1 MKISI
6 IKEDSFVVID
16 DVAYNDLDISAV
28 GSSIHA
34 IQFDTTTNKGHIEY
48 NNGTANED
56 ITSISAYQS
65 IVDAHIAQKATKDAE
80 VTTLAS
86 NQTALAATYG
96 WKREQ
101 EYPSIEECIH
111 AILDDDLTALQ
122 VLRQAVKDKYPKE

>member
-80 VTTLAS
+80 GTTLAS

-122 VLRQAVKDKYPKE
+122 VLRQAVKDKYPKP

>member
-16 DVAYNDLDISAV
+16 GIGYNDLDISAV
-28 GSSIHA
+28 GSTVRA

-48 NNGTANED
+48 NNGDANED

-111 AILDDDLTALQ
+111 AILDDDLAALQ
-122 VLRQAVKDKYPKE
+122 VKRKAVKDKYPKP